1 MKRTPVLL
9 VVTVLLFASSLGSAN
24 PSGVG
29 QGTFDA
35 QCGGACHGDA
45 DMNRSSGS
53 TVVVEAPTTA
63 YEGLPTSVSVTISDI
78 ETTVSG
84 LLGVFLLSDMTGAGD
99 TPADAGWDILS
110 NSEGGD
116 ENYVEITVAP
126 GETER
131 TVTWTLRAPST
142 GDHPLHAAIHH
153 GTESGEEA
161 PFFGASV
168 QPAVVEVVAVPENLP
183 RLSPSFSPPV
193 SRDVGEA
200 STLRLDTVSVQSVE
214 VEWRLVG
221 GPINTVMVSSAGAD
235 AWTFDLPSSLQPAT
249 LEWRAHL
256 GGEGPQQTTPWFTL
270 QSEEPSWEV
279 DETVAYVQSVTLL
292 FVFMVAFMSLHRKT
306 ATPDDE
312 KYDAFEEVE
321 Y

>member
-1 MKRTPVLL
+1 VRRAPVLL
-9 VVTVLLFASSLGSAN
+9 LVAVLLSASSIGSAN
-24 PSGVG
+24 PNGVG

-45 DMNRSSGS
+45 DMNRTSSS
-53 TVVVEAPTTA
+53 TVVVNAPATA
-63 YEGLPTSVSVTISDI
+63 YEGLPTSVSVTISNI

-116 ENYVEITVAP
+116 GNYVEITVAP

-131 TVTWTLRAPST
+131 TLTWTLRAPSI
-142 GDHPLHAAIHH
+142 GEHPLHAAIHH

-161 PFFGASV
+161 PFFGASA
-168 QPAVVEVVAVPENLP
+168 QPALVEVVAVPVNLP
-183 RLSPSFSPPV
+183 RLSSSFSPPV
-193 SRDVGEA
+193 VRDVGEP

-221 GPINTVMVSSAGAD
+221 GPINTAVVSSTGPD
-235 AWTFDLPSSLQPAT
+235 AWTFELPSSLQPAT

-256 GGEGPQQTTPWFTL
+256 GGEGPEQTTPWFTL

-279 DETVAYVQSVTLL
+279 DETAAYVQSMTLL
-292 FVFMVAFMSLHRKT
+292 FVFMVAYMSLHRRT
-306 ATPDDE
+306 VAPEEE

-321 Y
+321 D

>member
-9 VVTVLLFASSLGSAN
+9 AVAVILMSYRLGSAN
-24 PSGVG
+24 PNGVG

-45 DMNRSSGS
+45 DMNRSSSS
-53 TVVVEAPTTA
+53 TVVVHAPETA
-63 YEGLPTSVSVTISDI
+63 YEGLPTSVSVTITDV

-84 LLGVFLLSDMTGAGD
+84 LLGVFLLSDLSGADD
-99 TPADAGWDILS
+99 TPADAGWTILS

-116 ENYVEITVAP
+116 QNYVEITVAP

-131 TVTWTLRAPST
+131 TVTWTLRAPSL
-142 GDHPLHAAIHH
+142 GEHPLHAAIHH

-161 PFFGASV
+161 PFFGAST

-183 RLSPSFSPPV
+183 RLSPSFAPPV

-200 STLRLDTVSVQSVE
+200 STLLLQTVSVQSVD
-214 VEWRLVG
+214 VEWRLNG
-221 GPINTVMVSSAGAD
+221 GPVNTVVAASAGVD
-235 AWTFDLPSSLQPAT
+235 AWTFDLPPSLQPAS
-249 LEWRAHL
+249 LEWRAL
-256 GGEGPQQTTPWFTL
+256 LSGEGPDQTTPWFTL

-279 DETVAYVQSVTLL
+279 DETAAYVQSMTLL
-292 FVFMVAFMSLHRKT
+292 FVFMVAYMSLHRRSGGPQ
-306 ATPDDE
+306 AA
-312 KYDAFEEVE
+312 KYDAFEEVDG
-321 Y
+321 